1 MAKKKKK
8 KEKRYSRESEL
19 VVGGLEKE
27 PRGVIVEWAGGHGS
41 F

>member
-1 MAKKKKK
+1 MAKKKK

-19 VVGGLEKE
+19 VVVGLEKE
-27 PRGVIVEWAGGHGS
+27 PRGVIVEWAGGHRS